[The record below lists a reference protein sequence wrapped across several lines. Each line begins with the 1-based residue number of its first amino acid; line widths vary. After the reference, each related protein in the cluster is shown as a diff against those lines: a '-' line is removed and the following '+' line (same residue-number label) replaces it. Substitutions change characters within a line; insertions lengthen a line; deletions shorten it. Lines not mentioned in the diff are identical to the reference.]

1 MTETRAERF
10 RALHHKD
17 GPLLLPNPWDS
28 GSARI
33 FARMGFEALATTSSG
48 HALTL
53 GRADGEVSRD
63 ELFDHVARIV
73 AATPLPVSADL
84 ENGFAQDATALADV
98 YRQAVATGLAGAS
111 IEDSTGDDDRPVM
124 ELAEAADRVRIAA
137 DAAHAADPA
146 FVLTGRAENHLHG
159 RTDLADTIARLQAY
173 QEAGA
178 DVLYAPG
185 LSGAADI
192 RAVIA
197 SVDRP
202 VNVLFGP
209 TRLTV
214 AELADLGVARI
225 SIGGS
230 FAFAAYGAAA
240 GAARAFLENGV
251 NDAGNLARAGHEATG
266 F

>member
-10 RALHHKD
+10 RALHH
-17 GPLLLPNPWDS
+17 GGTPLLLPNPWDS
-28 GSARI
+28 GSARM
-33 FARMGFEALATTSSG
+33 FERLGFTALATTSSG

-73 AATPLPVSADL
+73 AATALPVSADF
-84 ENGFAQDATALADV
+84 ENGFAQDAADLADV

-111 IEDSTGDDDRPVM
+111 IEDSTGDDDHPVR
-124 ELAEAADRVRIAA
+124 ELAEAADRVRAA
-137 DAAHAADPA
+137 AEAAHAADPA

-192 RAVIA
+192 RSVIA

-209 TRLTV
+209 ARLTV
-214 AELADLGVARI
+214 SELADLGVARI

-230 FAFAAYGAAA
+230 FAFAAFGAAA
-240 GAARAFLENGV
+240 RAARAFLESGV
-251 NDAGNLARAGHEATG
+251 NDAGDLARAGHEATG